1 MADAGERERQI
12 RRLLPLV
19 RAIAR
24 RVARLVPSMDLDD
37 LIGDGSIGLIRAV
50 DAFDP
55 QRGPSLEQYAKHLIA
70 GTMLNGIRRMDPVP
84 ERVRR
89 TVRDA
94 QNARYRQ
101 AVETGAM
108 PSCEQFEG
116 SRPGLRRALVVAHRA
131 QPLSL
136 DGPLPERETLPCNW
150 GHDPAAIVAQRADAQ
165 ELRAQLHALPPRHQ
179 TLLALHYFAEQ
190 PLSKIGAHM
199 GISPQRASQLHVAAI
214 TRLRKRYHAAPR

>member
-1 MADAGERERQI
+1 MRDSDEREAEI

-24 RVARLVPSMDLDD
+24 RVQRLVANVDLDD

-55 QRGPSLEQYAKHLIA
+55 RRGPSLEQYAKHLIA

-89 TVRDA
+89 AVRDGES
-94 QNARYRQ
+94 ARYRL
-101 AVETGAM
+101 AIERGSM
-108 PSCEQFEG
+108 PSSAEFER
-116 SRPGLRRALVVAHRA
+116 SRPGLRRAMVAAHRS

-136 DGPLPERETLPCNW
+136 DTTLPEGEHVACDWSR
-150 GHDPAAIVAQRADAQ
+150 DPARVVVESLAAR
-165 ELRAQLHALPPRHQ
+165 ELRIHLAGLPSRHQ
-179 TLLALHYFAEQ
+179 TLLALYYVAQEPF
-190 PLSKIGAHM
+190 SSIGPRL
-199 GISPQRASQLHVAAI
+199 GISPQRASQLHIAALA
-214 TRLRKRYHAAPR
+214 RLRKQYRATSR

>member
-1 MADAGERERQI
+1 MADAGERAAQI

-24 RVARLVPSMDLDD
+24 RVQRLVPSMDLDD

-55 QRGPSLEQYAKHLIA
+55 HRGPSLEHYAKHLIA

-89 TVRDA
+89 TVRDGE
-94 QNARYRQ
+94 NARYRL
-101 AVETGAM
+101 AVDTGTM
-108 PSCEQFEG
+108 PSSERFEG
-116 SRPGLRRALVVAHRA
+116 SRPGLLRAMIVAHRA

-136 DGPLPERETLPCNW
+136 DAPLPERESLPCEW
-150 GHDPAAIVAQRADAQ
+150 DDDPAAIVAERAAAR
-165 ELRAQLHALPPRHQ
+165 ELRAHIHGLPPRHQ
-179 TLLALHYFAEQ
+179 ALLALHYFAEQ
-190 PLSKIGAHM
+190 PLSRIGAYM